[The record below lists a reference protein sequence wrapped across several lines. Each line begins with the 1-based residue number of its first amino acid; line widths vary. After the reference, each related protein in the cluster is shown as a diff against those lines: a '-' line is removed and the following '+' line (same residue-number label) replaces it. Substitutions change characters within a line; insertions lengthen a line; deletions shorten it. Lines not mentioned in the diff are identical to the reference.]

1 MPYLFNHGAYK
12 TIIYMEQKKN
22 INIKIKKSTLN
33 FISKNVLLV
42 LCCFI
47 LAIFYPFLNIYFSE
61 ITIDTGSNI
70 ENRYYAGYDYSIYM
84 QPLLQQD
91 KRLISNH
98 LFNLDGY
105 NSKYI
110 EDRFFY
116 TPKLSTTI
124 DLIFGI
130 KEYKSIFNYIFY
142 PLLTIGIIIMN
153 FKFNFKIK
161 DE

>member
-22 INIKIKKSTLN
+22 INIKIKKNTLN
-33 FISKNVLLV
+33 FIGKNVLLV

-47 LAIFYPFLNIYFSE
+47 LAISYPFLNIYFSE
-61 ITIDTGSNI
+61 ITTNTNSIIKDT
-70 ENRYYAGYDYSIYM
+70 YVDYDYSTYM
-84 QPLLQQD
+84 KPLFGQD
-91 KRLISNH
+91 KKLISKY
-98 LFNLDGY
+98 LFEY
-105 NSKYI
+105 NRYNI
-110 EDRFFY
+110 QYMGDRFFY

-130 KEYKSIFNYIFY
+130 REYKSIFNYIFY
-142 PLLTIGIIIMN
+142 PLLIMGIVIMN